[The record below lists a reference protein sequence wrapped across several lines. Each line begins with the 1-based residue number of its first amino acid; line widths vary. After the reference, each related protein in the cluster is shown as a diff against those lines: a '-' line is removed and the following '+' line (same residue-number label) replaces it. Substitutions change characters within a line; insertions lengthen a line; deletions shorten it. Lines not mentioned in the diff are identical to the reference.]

1 MRFVHN
7 FVILTDPTKTLE
19 EVLVEAMLL
28 FPSEEEF
35 QLLPNES
42 TMFDI
47 LVNAG
52 IFTSK
57 SDARR
62 NWKTTG
68 QDIPLG
74 WTWLRRIGKFK
85 NEVAIWKPDWNLTA
99 EQRILSATST
109 MPKLAESTLDNFD
122 KATGNEK
129 IDEIGGFLVGKVF
142 HKIQRNES
150 RLTNV

>member
-1 MRFVHN
+1 MRFIHN
-7 FVILTDPTKTLE
+7 FIILTDPTKTLE
-19 EVLVEAMLL
+19 EVLADAMLL

-35 QLLPNES
+35 QLLPNET

-68 QDIPLG
+68 QEIPMG
-74 WTWLRRIGKFK
+74 WTWLRGLGKFK
-85 NEVAIWKPDWNLTA
+85 HEVAIWKPDWNLTS
-99 EQRILSATST
+99 EQRLLSATLT
-109 MPKLAESTLDNFD
+109 LPKLAEPTVDNFD
-122 KATGNEK
+122 KAMGDEK
-129 IDEIGGFLVGKVF
+129 IEEISGFLIGKVF
-142 HKIQRNES
+142 HKIQRTES
-150 RLTNV
+150 RLTSL